1 LYLYLLLFSRV
12 LNSYAKT
19 ASPCGVATLSFP
31 PTTRGA
37 ALGPQPHP
45 AAHAKYDVS
54 MLMAGWNKESAS
66 LASRSGCMA
75 KRIVLVLLV
84 FWHPKPEGRWMS
96 WSAVENETLPE
107 STTTRLIIAIEQ
119 LTPNVEPSFDP
130 LQVL

>member
-1 LYLYLLLFSRV
+1 
-12 LNSYAKT
+12 
-19 ASPCGVATLSFP
+19 
-31 PTTRGA
+31 
-37 ALGPQPHP
+37 
-45 AAHAKYDVS
+45 
-54 MLMAGWNKESAS
+54 MAGWNKEAAS
-66 LASRSGCMA
+66 LASRIGCMA

-96 WSAVENETLPE
+96 WSAVENEILPE